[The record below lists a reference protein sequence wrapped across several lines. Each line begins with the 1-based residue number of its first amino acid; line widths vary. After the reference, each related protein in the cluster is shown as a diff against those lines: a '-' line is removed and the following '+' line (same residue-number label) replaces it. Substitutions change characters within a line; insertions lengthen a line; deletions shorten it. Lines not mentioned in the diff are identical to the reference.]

1 MPNWCNNEMT
11 ISHPDP
17 YMIQRA
23 ADAWNRDEFLNDL
36 IPEPKEIQAN
46 EKGGQMPDW
55 WHWRIANWGVK
66 WDVADVYFE
75 HQAEEDSIQFSF
87 STAWGPP
94 VEAFTRWAESDGR
107 VQFTLEYWE
116 PGMAFAGRTEWD
128 GESLSDDHR
137 DLQTDPQGYRDLAA
151 EVFGYVEDE
160 EPEPL
165 TQWYKAGVEE
175 KGLA

>member
-1 MPNWCNNEMT
+1 MPNWCSGRAT
-11 ISHPDP
+11 ITG
-17 YMIQRA
+17 
-23 ADAWNRDEFLNDL
+23 
-36 IPEPKEIQAN
+36 PEPVISEIKQILENPEGDLLNWMVPQPNFA
-46 EKGGQMPDW
+46 GDQDW
-55 WHWRIANWGVK
+55 YMWRVNSWGTK
-66 WDVADVYFE
+66 WSLSDVYIDNDDE
-75 HQAEEDSIQFSF
+75 PDSIQFSF

-116 PGMAFAGRTEWD
+116 PGMGFAGRTEWD

-165 TQWYKAGVEE
+165 TEWYKAGVEDR
-175 KGLA
+175 GLA